1 MNLLDILGSKS
12 FLNSAGRKPTIPG
25 TNVRVPRF
33 LDPRRIYMDP
43 KRIINPTGVRGGL
56 LTALGLGALNEA
68 TGRNI
73 PDKDLLA
80 AEMLLTLPLS
90 PASVVAAGVVHD
102 INNPFEAG
110 TVFDEKTGALTPMS
124 MSEREIRIARGEKD
138 PYPNFGPDGRM
149 RVGPYDNEF
158 VVPGSR
164 TNALLDTD
172 EKPTVEMGRPDPFAP
187 ITSEEKSIQ
196 PSQQPPS
203 APESSAN
210 ESAVE
215 EVKKMLLSDGASNY
229 QDFTK
234 QEINDYYDQ
243 LRKQDPEKAV
253 KFGKDVNNV
262 LFGYY

>member
-1 MNLLDILGSKS
+1 MNLLDILGNKS

-25 TNVRVPRF
+25 TSVRVPRF

-43 KRIINPTGVRGGL
+43 KRIVNPTGMRGGIL
-56 LTALGLGALNEA
+56 AALGLDALNEA

-80 AEMLLTLPLS
+80 AEILLTLPLS
-90 PASVVAAGVVHD
+90 PVSVVAAGVAHD
-102 INNPFEAG
+102 VINPFEAG

-138 PYPNFGPDGRM
+138 PYPNFDPDGRM

-158 VVPGSR
+158 VVPAS
-164 TNALLDTD
+164 TK
-172 EKPTVEMGRPDPFAP
+172 EEPTVEMGRTDPFAP
-187 ITSEEKSIQ
+187 ITSEEQSIQ

-262 LFGYY
+262 LFGYS